1 MQKIF
6 KILSVKEWQNFKKT
20 DRFLGSSVDIQDGFI
35 HFSYADQ
42 LEETARRHFAGRDD
56 LVLLAVDPAGL
67 GGSLRDEI
75 SRGGAFFPHLF
86 APLFIRDVVWDR
98 PIGCDEA
105 GMPVLPALDS
115 DPVQGT
121 P

>member
-6 KILSVKEWQNFKKT
+6 KILSVEEWQDFKET
-20 DRFLGSSVDIQDGFI
+20 GRFLGSLVDIRDGFI

-42 LEETARRHFAGRDD
+42 LGETARRHFTGRDG

-67 GGSLRDEI
+67 GDSLRDEI
-75 SRGGAFFPHLF
+75 SRGGALFPHLF

-98 PIGCDEA
+98 PIGRDEA

-115 DPVQGT
+115 HPVQGT